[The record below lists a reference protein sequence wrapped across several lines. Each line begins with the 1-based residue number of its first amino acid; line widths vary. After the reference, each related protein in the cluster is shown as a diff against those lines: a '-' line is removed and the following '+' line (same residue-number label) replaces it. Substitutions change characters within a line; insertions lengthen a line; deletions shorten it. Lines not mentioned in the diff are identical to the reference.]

1 MSAIKQLYLPL
12 GNHECMQRMVDLKVE
27 PTDGPLV
34 RLTASVEPDHSAPP
48 GPGKHLWAT
57 TLAIRMD
64 PAAAIALSEQI
75 RALARTMGWPL
86 PQ

>member
-1 MSAIKQLYLPL
+1 MHA
-12 GNHECMQRMVDLKVE
+12 
-27 PTDGPLV
+27 TDGGFEG
-34 RLTASVEPDHSAPP
+34 RADGWSARKTDRISRAWIISAPP

-75 RALARTMGWPL
+75 RALAQTMGWPL